1 MKVKVPAVRR
11 ARIEMIPLIDV
22 IFLLLVFFIYA
33 MLSMTVHRGLPVKL
47 PFAAKAGPAKDV
59 HIAVTVSAD
68 GSLALDKQPVDLAGL
83 IAGLTARFAQDKKT
97 PVYIYGDRRASY
109 QRIIQVFEAVR
120 KSGFDRVS
128 LQVRPGEGP
137 EKKVK
142 PR

>member
-1 MKVKVPAVRR
+1 VKVKVPAFRG

-47 PFAAKAGPAKDV
+47 PFAEKTGPTRDV
-59 HIAVTVSAD
+59 HIAVTVSAE
-68 GSLALDKQPVDLAGL
+68 GTLALDRHPVDLPGL
-83 IAGLTARFAQDKKT
+83 IAGLKARFNQDKKT

-109 QRIIQVFEAVR
+109 QRIIEVFEAVR

-128 LQVRPGEGP
+128 LQVRPV
-137 EKKVK
+137 KDQNKVR

>member
-1 MKVKVPAVRR
+1 VKVKVPAVRR

-47 PFAAKAGPAKDV
+47 PSAAVAGPAQDV
-59 HIAVTVSAD
+59 HIAITIKAD
-68 GSLALDKQPVDLAGL
+68 GSLALDKHPVDLDGL
-83 IAGLTARFAQDKKT
+83 IAGLKARFATDKKT
-97 PVYIYGDRRASY
+97 PVYIFGDGATHY
-109 QRIIQVFEAVR
+109 QRIIEVFEAVK

-128 LQVRPGEGP
+128 LQVRPARDQE
-137 EKKVK
+137 KVK